1 VRYRVGLIVPSSN
14 TTMETEVPAL
24 LAAHSRVCPADTFSF
39 HSSRAR
45 MQQVS
50 AEELRAMNDQVGRCA
65 LELSDARPDIV
76 ATACLVA
83 VMAQGRGYHRVAEAQ
98 ITEIARGQG
107 LDSPV
112 ISSAGAL
119 VNALAALGARRV
131 ALVAPYVESLTALVV
146 DYLEGEG
153 LARWE
158 AGHLH
163 AGRQHERVA
172 AGEIQALPV
181 LPEIGGVEP
190 TNCDIVIDAQ
200 ADPVRNQWSRPPGC
214 LSSPRRRPRP
224 GPSSTPSA
232 WSWSRP
238 EAGTCSA
245 EQPLQGRSSPLVVS
259 QLPVRRIEALTA
271 HSGGGVTEI
280 RKQRRPRPPRR

>member
-1 VRYRVGLIVPSSN
+1 MRYRVGLIVPSSN

-50 AEELRAMNDQVGRCA
+50 AEELRAMNDQVGRCV

-83 VMAQGRGYHRVAEAQ
+83 MMAQGRGYHRVAEAE

-107 LDSPV
+107 LDIPV

-153 LARWE
+153 LAVADTVSLCVDDNVAVGRLDPADLREHWKRLDLAGCE
-158 AGHLH
+158 ALVLSACVQMPSLAAVEPVEQAAGMPVVTAATATAWSILDALGLEPVAPGGGHLLGGT
-163 AGRQHERVA
+163 AASRPVVA
-172 AGEIQALPV
+172 APSVAAAGSN
-181 LPEIGGVEP
+181 
-190 TNCDIVIDAQ
+190 TN
-200 ADPVRNQWSRPPGC
+200 
-214 LSSPRRRPRP
+214 
-224 GPSSTPSA
+224 
-232 WSWSRP
+232 
-238 EAGTCSA
+238 
-245 EQPLQGRSSPLVVS
+245 
-259 QLPVRRIEALTA
+259 
-271 HSGGGVTEI
+271 
-280 RKQRRPRPPRR
+280 